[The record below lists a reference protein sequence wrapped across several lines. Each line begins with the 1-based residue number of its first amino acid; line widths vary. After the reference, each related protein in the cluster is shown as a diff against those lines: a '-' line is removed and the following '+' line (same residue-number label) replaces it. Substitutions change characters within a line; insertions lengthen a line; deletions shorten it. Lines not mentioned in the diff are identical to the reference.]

1 MRDHIENVVELIL
14 DYSDTETKMS
24 DMTRDALHGMAAIE
38 KELGF
43 YRDEYGFLNK
53 IGEEEE

>member
-1 MRDHIENVVELIL
+1 MINHIENVVELIL
-14 DYSDTETKMS
+14 DYSDQETRMS
-24 DMTRDALHGMAAIE
+24 DMTRNALEGMAAIE

-53 IGEEEE
+53 EEEE

>member
-14 DYSDTETKMS
+14 DYSDQEAKMS
-24 DMTRDALHGMAAIE
+24 DMTRGALEGMKAIE

-43 YRDEYGFLNK
+43 YRDEYGFLTK
-53 IGEEEE
+53 EDE